1 MLCQSVIFIQFVV
14 NVHAVASRNTIGSMT
29 RARKTERLTLP
40 MPLPPVVVPPPPVVA
55 AAASHTEGHSL
66 GVPNSPF
73 LCPHSQISL
82 YVSVPLGI
90 PGVPVQSTFL
100 PAHSRDGPTLMTAV
114 IWARIPKHEHLGW

>member
-1 MLCQSVIFIQFVV
+1 
-14 NVHAVASRNTIGSMT
+14 
-29 RARKTERLTLP
+29 